1 MCVPAVV
8 TSRGGSPE
16 AVDEGITGWSVD
28 VLEPQALAERVIAVL
43 DSNSWRAAARARGP
57 LFVRERFGLER
68 MLDETLDCYGISAG
82 DARYGWGP

>member
-1 MCVPAVV
+1 MGVPAVV

-43 DSNSWRAAARARGP
+43 DSNSWRAAARARDRC
-57 LFVRERFGLER
+57 LCASGLV
-68 MLDETLDCYGISAG
+68 LNAC
-82 DARYGWGP
+82 